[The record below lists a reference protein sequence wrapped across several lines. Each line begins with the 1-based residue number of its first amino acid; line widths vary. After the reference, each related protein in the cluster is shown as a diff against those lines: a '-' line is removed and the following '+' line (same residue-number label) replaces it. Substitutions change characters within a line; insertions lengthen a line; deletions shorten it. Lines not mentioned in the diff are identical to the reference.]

1 MTDASLDARRPA
13 AAKLYRLLITL
24 TPLVILLQGF
34 LFGGFYSG
42 GGATMLDIHL
52 WLGRISFAVVLLII
66 LPAALRAGFDPASR
80 IVPATAALAALW
92 TVQQSLGEGT
102 VDYRWF
108 SALHVPLGIT
118 MFGFSL
124 VLAGM
129 VWRRAPLP

>member
-52 WLGRISFAVVLLII
+52 WLGRISFAVVLLVL
-66 LPAALRAGFDPASR
+66 LPAALRAGFAPASR
-80 IVPATAALAALW
+80 IAPATAALAALW

-108 SALHVPLGIT
+108 SALHVPLGIA
-118 MFGFSL
+118 MFGFSAA
-124 VLAGM
+124 LAG
-129 VWRRAPLP
+129 VAWWRGR

>member
-1 MTDASLDARRPA
+1 MTQNERPARRPT
-13 AAKLYRLLITL
+13 AAKLYRLLIIL
-24 TPLVILLQGF
+24 TPLVVLLQGF

-52 WLGRISFAVVLLII
+52 WLGRISFAVVLVVI
-66 LPAALRAGFDPASR
+66 LPAALRAGFDAASR

-108 SALHVPLGIT
+108 SALHVPLGIA

-124 VLAGM
+124 ALTGLA
-129 VWRRAPLP
+129 WRRAPLP

>member
-1 MTDASLDARRPA
+1 MTQNERPARRPT
-13 AAKLYRLLITL
+13 AAKLYRLLIIL
-24 TPLVILLQGF
+24 TPLVVLLQGF

-42 GGATMLDIHL
+42 GAAFLDIHL
-52 WLGRISFAVVLLII
+52 WLGRISFAVLLLVI

-108 SALHVPLGIT
+108 SALHVPLGIA
-118 MFGFSL
+118 MFGLSL
-124 VLAGM
+124 LLAGAA
-129 VWRRAPLP
+129 WRRAPLP

>member
-42 GGATMLDIHL
+42 GGGTMLDIHL
-52 WLGRISFAVVLLII
+52 WLGRISFAVVLAVI

-92 TVQQSLGEGT
+92 TIQQSLGEGT

-124 VLAGM
+124 LLAGAA
-129 VWRRAPLP
+129 WRCRG

>member
-1 MTDASLDARRPA
+1 MIDASPAERRPA
-13 AAKLYRLLITL
+13 AAKLYRLLIIL

-52 WLGRISFAVVLLII
+52 WLGRISFAVVLLFI
-66 LPAALRAGFDPASR
+66 LPAALRAGFDPATR
-80 IVPATAALAALW
+80 IVPATAALAVLW

-108 SALHVPLGIT
+108 SALHVPLGII
-118 MFGFSL
+118 MFGLSAA
-124 VLAGM
+124 LAG
-129 VWRRAPLP
+129 VAWWRRG